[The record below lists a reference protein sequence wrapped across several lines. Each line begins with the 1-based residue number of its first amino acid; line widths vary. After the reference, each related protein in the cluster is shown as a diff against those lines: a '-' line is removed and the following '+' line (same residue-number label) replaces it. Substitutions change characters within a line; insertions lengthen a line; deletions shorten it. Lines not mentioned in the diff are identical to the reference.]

1 MSWLRKIVS
10 TIRSDQAEQ
19 AADEVMDVT
28 PTAPCLTAEPALAD
42 ERTAEEDP
50 NPTGQRRYFVKRGVF
65 VDHEDEVRAMALTG
79 VDEEIPDRGPAD
91 LKSIFPKLS
100 LR

>member
-19 AADEVMDVT
+19 ALDKVT
-28 PTAPCLTAEPALAD
+28 KPAPASPSLVTESASASEPI
-42 ERTAEEDP
+42 AEENS
-50 NPTGQRRYFVKRGVF
+50 NPTGPRRYFVKRGVF
-65 VDHEDEVRAMALTG
+65 VDHENEAPATAG
-79 VDEEIPDRGPAD
+79 AEEEIPDQPPVD
-91 LKSIFPKLS
+91 LRSIFPKLS